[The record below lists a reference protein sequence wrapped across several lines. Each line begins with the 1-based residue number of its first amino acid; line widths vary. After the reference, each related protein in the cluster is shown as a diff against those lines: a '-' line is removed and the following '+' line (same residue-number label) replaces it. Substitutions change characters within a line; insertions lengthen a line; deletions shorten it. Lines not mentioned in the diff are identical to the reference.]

1 MRMFA
6 GNLNSIEDELIPAIE
21 VDPTSVTPGVIGF
34 LVTFVLMV
42 VVIFLVLDM
51 VRRIRRVRYR
61 REISDRLDSIVSKVE
76 E

>member
-1 MRMFA
+1 MFA

>member
-1 MRMFA
+1 MRTFA